1 LEKIIGYGQVQQS
14 LSSGTTNTLF
24 GELPQAMQVPKPKI
38 ANREPWTL
46 TELLNYEKEVTGM
59 FMSGHPLDHFKFEL
73 QHYEITL
80 I

>member
-1 LEKIIGYGQVQQS
+1 
-14 LSSGTTNTLF
+14 TTNTLF

-80 I
+80 INDFNEIKDAITLQPNP